1 MSLIDH
7 NLKILIAEDDEDD
20 FFLAKELIR
29 ESIREVSTKLDRVMT
44 LPQVL
49 AHLEENSY
57 DLCILD
63 YRLGE
68 HNGLE
73 ILRIMREKGFKVPT
87 ILLTGQG
94 DQEIAVAAM
103 KAGASD
109 YISKNN
115 LSVDI
120 LSKAIRHS
128 VSLHEEEEQRRCAE
142 KALLS
147 QGLLFHQFFWLI
159 LF

>member
-1 MSLIDH
+1 MSLIEH
-7 NLKILIAEDDEDD
+7 ELKILIAEDDEDD

-68 HNGLE
+68 HNGL
-73 ILRIMREKGFKVPT
+73 
-87 ILLTGQG
+87 
-94 DQEIAVAAM
+94 
-103 KAGASD
+103 
-109 YISKNN
+109 
-115 LSVDI
+115 
-120 LSKAIRHS
+120 
-128 VSLHEEEEQRRCAE
+128 
-142 KALLS
+142 
-147 QGLLFHQFFWLI
+147 
-159 LF
+159 